1 MSNQWK
7 LKQIEMKEARIRKA
21 FEEERASDMMRR
33 RILPAGP
40 IRRGGIGFNRKMDGK
55 GSEYRPGVEVPVEV
69 PAIEESLLN
78 LDEELV

>member
-1 MSNQWK
+1 MFEDKKNK
-7 LKQIEMKEARIRKA
+7 RMTRIGKAEAEMT
-21 FEEERASDMMRR
+21 SDMMRR

-40 IRRGGIGFNRKMDGK
+40 ISGGFNRKMDGK